1 MKAFRNILD
10 SEGGDGLHRKID
22 DGKMLDR
29 VPGKGTHEQE
39 SISLGIGHQQAA
51 GNRGSPEAIQ
61 PALMPPT
68 LT

>member
-1 MKAFRNILD
+1 MQSITNLAFD
-10 SEGGDGLHRKID
+10 TEGDGLHPKID
-22 DGKMLDR
+22 AGKMLDC
-29 VPGKGTHEQE
+29 VPRKGTHEQE
-39 SISLGIGHQQAA
+39 SISLGIGHQQGA